1 VTVLT
6 ETNNSLWWKRFVEH
20 VVLNLRV
27 KAEGVIDGHEG
38 CDAVIRMR
46 LTECKR
52 KLMPETE

>member
-1 VTVLT
+1 M
-6 ETNNSLWWKRFVEH
+6 EH